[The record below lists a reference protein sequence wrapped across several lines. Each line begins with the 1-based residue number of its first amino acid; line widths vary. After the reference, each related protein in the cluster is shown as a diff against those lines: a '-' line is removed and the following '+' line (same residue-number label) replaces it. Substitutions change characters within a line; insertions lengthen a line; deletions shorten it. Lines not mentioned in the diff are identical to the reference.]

1 MNEEIFTR
9 LQDALQES
17 LGVSRDRITPDA
29 RIIDDLGSDSLDMLD
44 LLFALEEKFGI
55 KIKRGQIEAA
65 ARQGMTDEEFAQEGL
80 VTERGAE
87 RLRTV
92 LVGAAN
98 PEEIKAG
105 MPLSRIPYLFTVATF
120 HHLVETK
127 LREKAAAA
135 PKA

>member
-1 MNEEIFTR
+1 MNEEIFAR

-17 LGVSRDRITPDA
+17 LGVKRDRITPTA
-29 RIIDDLGSDSLDMLD
+29 SIIDDLGSDSLDMLD

-80 VTERGAE
+80 LTERGAE

-92 LVGAAN
+92 IVGAAS
-98 PEEIKAG
+98 PGEIKAG
-105 MPLSRIPYLFTVATF
+105 MPLSRIPYLLTVTTF
-120 HHLVETK
+120 YHLIETK
-127 LREKAAAA
+127 LQEKAGTG